1 MKGIE
6 PKPTTP
12 IGLNALLYQSNAEL
26 RRLKPASNANVM
38 HTAKPAT

>member
-12 IGLNALLYQSNAEL
+12 IGLNALLYQTNAES
-26 RRLKPASNANVM
+26 KP
-38 HTAKPAT
+38 PAEDGSA